1 MDYLQT
7 IDNCT
12 SHQGHETR
20 NIVMLKE
27 ARVGKRLIAYT
38 FSIVEK
44 LLQGKNKKLLKVW
57 SSH

>member
-1 MDYLQT
+1 
-7 IDNCT
+7 
-12 SHQGHETR
+12 
-20 NIVMLKE
+20 MLKE